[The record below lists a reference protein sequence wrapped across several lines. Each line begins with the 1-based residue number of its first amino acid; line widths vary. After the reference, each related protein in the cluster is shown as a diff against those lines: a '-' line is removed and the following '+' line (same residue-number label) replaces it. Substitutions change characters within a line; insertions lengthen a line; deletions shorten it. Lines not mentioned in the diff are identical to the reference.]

1 MDVTLT
7 GALLKG
13 SGLPQLCYNHAAQ
26 TAENL
31 YQEQRVFTRSPN
43 FQADCSFEL
52 LANIPVPESKR
63 HPQMIHVGG
72 KHETMQYCA
81 VGFIILHDWLIKI
94 PIKCNPKQ

>member
-1 MDVTLT
+1 MDATLT
-7 GALLKG
+7 GALPKG

-63 HPQMIHVGG
+63 HPQMIHVGVSM
-72 KHETMQYCA
+72 K
-81 VGFIILHDWLIKI
+81 L
-94 PIKCNPKQ
+94 CNTVQLVLLFCMTD

>member
-52 LANIPVPESKR
+52 LANIPVPASKR
-63 HPQMIHVGG
+63 HPQMIHVGVSM
-72 KHETMQYCA
+72 K
-81 VGFIILHDWLIKI
+81 L
-94 PIKCNPKQ
+94 CNTVQLVLLFCMTD